1 MSEEPKTGL
10 DGFEQM
16 VRMQQEWAKGV
27 TDFRKAFTPRKAE
40 ETEGADGLAWAQN
53 FYRNWTQQLQEM
65 ATRMLPGT
73 SGIGPDTFVK
83 MYQSADTYTK
93 FFSFWIELYRKFMES
108 IPQQWQGEWK
118 PERFEEFWKAWV
130 EQYRQLVDN
139 VFAAAVPEP
148 LRWIT
153 HVYTGE
159 VPLLAADLLFKL
171 WSPWTEFG
179 AETLAR
185 PPVPTDAGTGMS
197 SIIEFYDRWRKAYEA
212 SLGKLL
218 RAPGLGYF
226 RESYEKLM
234 GGIDSLVEF
243 NIVLADFN
251 GALYQA
257 GVAAM
262 QKLLEKL
269 GESMAAGEYPS
280 TFREFYEQWW
290 KTNEDIYE
298 DLFRTEEFGKLLG
311 QIVHR
316 GMQFRKAYHEF
327 LEEVVKQLDLPVP
340 TRSEMDNLYKTVYEL
355 RKTVRKQARELESLK
370 NITSTSAAA
379 SA

>member
-1 MSEEPKTGL
+1 
-10 DGFEQM
+10 
-16 VRMQQEWAKGV
+16 
-27 TDFRKAFTPRKAE
+27 
-40 ETEGADGLAWAQN
+40 
-53 FYRNWTQQLQEM
+53 
-65 ATRMLPGT
+65 
-73 SGIGPDTFVK
+73 VK
-83 MYQSADTYTK
+83 KCESPQSADTYTK

-153 HVYTGE
+153 HIYTGE
-159 VPLLAADLLFKL
+159 VPLLTADLLVKF
-171 WSPWTEFG
+171 WSPWIEFG

-185 PPVPTDAGTGMS
+185 PPGQAEPGTGMT

-212 SLGKLL
+212 SLGKLV
-218 RAPGLGYF
+218 RTPGLGYF

-234 GGIDSLVEF
+234 AGIDSLVEF
-243 NIVLADFN
+243 SIVLADFN

-269 GESMAAGEYPS
+269 GESMAAGEYPN

-311 QIVHR
+311 QIVDR

-327 LEEVVKQLDLPVP
+327 VEEMVKQLDLPVP

-355 RKTVRKQARELESLK
+355 KKTVRRQAKELESLK
-370 NITSTSAAA
+370 NIPSKSKAA

>member
-1 MSEEPKTGL
+1 MSDEPKTGF
-10 DGFEQM
+10 DGFEQLA
-16 VRMQQEWAKGV
+16 RMQQEWAKSINDFWRPFMPDTAGV
-27 TDFRKAFTPRKAE
+27 SQ
-40 ETEGADGLAWAQN
+40 GADGSAWAQDL
-53 FYRNWTQQLQEM
+53 YRRWAEQVQEM
-65 ATRMLPGT
+65 VTSMMPGT
-73 SGIGPDTFVK
+73 SGIGPDTFLK

-93 FFSFWIELYRKFMES
+93 FFNFWIEMYRKFMES

-130 EQYRQLVDN
+130 EQYRQLVEN

-153 HVYTGE
+153 HIYTGE
-159 VPLLAADLLFKL
+159 VPLLTADLLIKF
-171 WSPWTEFG
+171 WSPWMEFG

-185 PPVPTDAGTGMS
+185 PLLPAEPGTGMT
-197 SIIEFYDRWRKAYEA
+197 SIIEFYERWRKAYEA

-218 RAPGLGYF
+218 RTPGLGYF

-234 GGIDSLVEF
+234 AGIDSLMEF

-257 GVAAM
+257 GVSAM

-269 GESMAAGEYPS
+269 GESMAAGEYPN
-280 TFREFYEQWW
+280 TFREFYDKWW

-298 DLFRTEEFGKLLG
+298 ELFRTEEFGKLLG
-311 QIVHR
+311 QIVDR

-327 LEEVVKQLDLPVP
+327 LEEVMKQLDLPVP
-340 TRSEMDNLYKTVYEL
+340 TRSEMDNLYKTVYQL
-355 RKTVRKQARELESLK
+355 KKTVRQQAREIEELK
-370 NITSTSAAA
+370 KAPSKIKTVSA
-379 SA
+379 

>member
-1 MSEEPKTGL
+1 MTDEPKTGF
-10 DGFEQM
+10 DGFAELTK
-16 VRMQQEWAKGV
+16 MQQQWMKGV
-27 TDFRKAFTPRKAE
+27 TDFWTSFVPK
-40 ETEGADGLAWAQN
+40 GAQGDQGSDGFAWAQDL
-53 FYRNWTQQLQEM
+53 YRKWGEQWQEM
-65 ATRMLPGT
+65 AAKMMPGT
-73 SGIGPDTFVK
+73 SGIGPDTFLK
-83 MYQSADTYTK
+83 MYQSADIYTK
-93 FFSFWIELYRKFMES
+93 FYSFWIEMYRKFMET

-130 EQYRQLVDN
+130 DQYRSLVDN

-153 HVYTGE
+153 HIYTGE
-159 VPLLAADLLFKL
+159 VPLLTADLLIKF
-171 WSPWTEFG
+171 WSPWMEFG

-185 PPVPTDAGTGMS
+185 PPIPAEPGTGMTS
-197 SIIEFYDRWRKAYEA
+197 VIEFYDRWRKAYEA

-218 RAPGLGYF
+218 HTPGLGYF
-226 RESYEKLM
+226 RESYEKLLA
-234 GGIDSLVEF
+234 GIDSLVEF

-257 GVAAM
+257 GIAAM

-269 GESMAAGEYPS
+269 GESMAAGEYPG
-280 TFREFYEQWW
+280 TFREFYDQWW

-298 DLFRTEEFGKLLG
+298 ELFRTDEFGKLLG
-311 QIVHR
+311 QIVDR

-340 TRSEMDNLYKTVYEL
+340 TRSEMDHLYKTVYQM
-355 RKTVRKQARELESLK
+355 RKTVRAQAREIAELK
-370 NITSTSAAA
+370 KAPSEVKAA